1 MLSIKPG
8 TLSVYKR
15 NATPKKNS
23 VSSMHINK
31 SISSRNV
38 GDTHVWH
45 VEYILQAMWKELSI
59 SVSSPMKY
67 KKIIHMTKNTMN
79 TVLIVLFSPRIQYM

>member
-1 MLSIKPG
+1 
-8 TLSVYKR
+8 
-15 NATPKKNS
+15 
-23 VSSMHINK
+23 MHINK

-67 KKIIHMTKNTMN
+67 KKKYI
-79 TVLIVLFSPRIQYM
+79 